1 MGQRTTAEG
10 KVTAILVHKRMRASE
25 NADITAKVLKFRNPL
40 ACILIIHFTF
50 LQLME
55 FSQQLQHRVP
65 VVSCGLVNLDW
76 SLLHSVNM
84 KHTFDLYASNLIS
97 NF

>member
-40 ACILIIHFTF
+40 ACKYLNYTFYIFAVNGIL
-50 LQLME
+50 
-55 FSQQLQHRVP
+55 SAASASCP
-65 VVSCGLVNLDW
+65 CGLVWIGELGLE
-76 SLLHSVNM
+76 SFAFS
-84 KHTFDLYASNLIS
+84 
-97 NF
+97 